1 MTESYRSTTAARL
14 AGCSYRQLDFWD
26 RTGLVRPSISEARG
40 SGTQR
45 RYSWGDVVLLAIVVQ
60 LLNNGMSLQRAR
72 RAIDAIRN
80 VEDLYGVNLV
90 FLGSDIRVATTT
102 GSTIDAV
109 MSGVGIV
116 AMLNVGAVAAELRQR
131 IPTPELVSA

>member
-1 MTESYRSTTAARL
+1 MATL
-14 AGCSYRQLDFWD
+14 
-26 RTGLVRPSISEARG
+26 
-40 SGTQR
+40 
-45 RYSWGDVVLLAIVVQ
+45 
-60 LLNNGMSLQRAR
+60 
-72 RAIDAIRN
+72 
-80 VEDLYGVNLV
+80 NLV